1 MFSQCIDSLEA
12 LVNSLISDL
21 GSEYLRITKNL
32 GAIEA
37 SVLGL
42 KGENKQLHQE
52 LTKVNL
58 LVEEKNLRI

>member
-1 MFSQCIDSLEA
+1 MMFSQCIDSLEA

-58 LVEEKNLRI
+58 LV